1 MQCGERDAG
10 QETGDAPLHAAKGQH
25 PDQPQYPPPQLSIRF
40 ATAPMNPDTLRLH
53 RLQFGFGGEDEYLD
67 VGECVPRV
75 MLTGTEDAVS
85 RK

>member
-1 MQCGERDAG
+1 
-10 QETGDAPLHAAKGQH
+10 
-25 PDQPQYPPPQLSIRF
+25 
-40 ATAPMNPDTLRLH
+40 MNTDTLHVH
-53 RLQFGFGGEDEYLD
+53 RLQFGFGGEDEHLD